1 MNILNMKFANNI
13 ALKLFWIF
21 LISTTVEAATTQNVS
36 ELIEQAH
43 KHDNMYTLGPEASQQ
58 KAVSLYEKALAAEPD
73 EQQRLHILYRM
84 AQLYGS
90 SYQLE
95 KGEKPDFP
103 KAISIYKKIIE
114 SYTPQEPLVYK
125 AMSSLCDHYTT
136 LRQFKTALKWSKK
149 ILEYDTDQIDKQIG
163 DLERKKQLLY
173 MHNQPQAD
181 SLTHQERREIIEQVK
196 QQPSLKK
203 SLDEIQRYQKTAV
216 DQVTYSAILIDPHL
230 ALGELQA
237 IIKKHEGSFIAERA
251 VKRLKET
258 MDKMP
263 EIYAP
268 QNDDPFS
275 SSGPALR
282 AADSVS
288 TAHNKTDKNIQ
299 EKTNVTTEVT
309 ERTLSVE
316 PNISEIPQKDKHV
329 ARDPR
334 APSLSSFSIFIIA
347 AAGLIVLILAVLAIR
362 KRTSF

>member
-1 MNILNMKFANNI
+1 MGPKIASDMNILNMKFANNI
-13 ALKLFWIF
+13 VLKLFWIF
-21 LISTTVEAATTQNVS
+21 LIATTVEAATTQNVS

-103 KAISIYKKIIE
+103 KAISIYKKIVE

-173 MHNQPQAD
+173 MHDQPQAD
-181 SLTHQERREIIEQVK
+181 SLTRKERREIIEQVK
-196 QQPSLKK
+196 QQPSL
-203 SLDEIQRYQKTAV
+203 
-216 DQVTYSAILIDPHL
+216 
-230 ALGELQA
+230 
-237 IIKKHEGSFIAERA
+237 
-251 VKRLKET
+251 
-258 MDKMP
+258 
-263 EIYAP
+263 
-268 QNDDPFS
+268 
-275 SSGPALR
+275 
-282 AADSVS
+282 
-288 TAHNKTDKNIQ
+288 
-299 EKTNVTTEVT
+299 EK
-309 ERTLSVE
+309 
-316 PNISEIPQKDKHV
+316 
-329 ARDPR
+329 
-334 APSLSSFSIFIIA
+334 
-347 AAGLIVLILAVLAIR
+347 
-362 KRTSF
+362 